1 MRHVAYRSVNLN
13 FLHIQMV
20 TKELESATWLCP
32 VLSNDMSDSV
42 LVLDTGPIWKKY
54 EDMSSSFGL
63 SHNVASENREE
74 RQESSIGSDDG
85 LTCRELSKV
94 IKEMSSEE
102 RACTNLCEAAV
113 IRHIIIAM
121 MKVSIL

>member
-1 MRHVAYRSVNLN
+1 
-13 FLHIQMV
+13 MV
-20 TKELESATWLCP
+20 TKEVESATWLCP
-32 VLSNDMSDSV
+32 VLSDAMGDSV

-54 EDMSSSFGL
+54 EDMSTSVSLG
-63 SHNVASENREE
+63 HNVASEYKEE
-74 RQESSIGSDDG
+74 RQETSIGSNDG

-113 IRHIIIAM
+113 VRHIVMAM

>member
-1 MRHVAYRSVNLN
+1 
-13 FLHIQMV
+13 MV

-32 VLSNDMSDSV
+32 VLSDAMGDSV

-54 EDMSSSFGL
+54 EDMSTSVGL
-63 SHNVASENREE
+63 SHSVESENKEG
-74 RQESSIGSDDG
+74 QETSVGSNDG

-94 IKEMSSEE
+94 IKEMSTEE
-102 RACTNLCEAAV
+102 RVCTNLCEAAV
-113 IRHIIIAM
+113 IRQIIIAM

>member
-1 MRHVAYRSVNLN
+1 
-13 FLHIQMV
+13 MV
-20 TKELESATWLCP
+20 TKELESATWLRP
-32 VLSNDMSDSV
+32 VLSDAMGNSV
-42 LVLDTGPIWKKY
+42 LVLDTGPVWKKY
-54 EDMSSSFGL
+54 EDMSTSVSL
-63 SHNVASENREE
+63 SHNVVSENKEE
-74 RQESSIGSDDG
+74 RQETSIGSNDG
-85 LTCRELSKV
+85 ITCRELGKV

>member
-1 MRHVAYRSVNLN
+1 
-13 FLHIQMV
+13 MV
-20 TKELESATWLCP
+20 TKELESKTWLCP
-32 VLSNDMSDSV
+32 VLSDAMGDSV

-54 EDMSSSFGL
+54 EGMSVSVGL
-63 SHNVASENREE
+63 SHNVASENKEE
-74 RQESSIGSDDG
+74 RQESSVGSNDG
-85 LTCRELSKV
+85 LTWRELSKV
-94 IKEMSSEE
+94 IEEMSSEE

>member
-1 MRHVAYRSVNLN
+1 
-13 FLHIQMV
+13 MV
-20 TKELESATWLCP
+20 TKELESKTWLCP
-32 VLSNDMSDSV
+32 VLSDAMGDSV

-54 EDMSSSFGL
+54 EDMSISVGL
-63 SHNVASENREE
+63 SHNAVSENKEE
-74 RQESSIGSDDG
+74 RQESSVGSNEG

-94 IKEMSSEE
+94 FKEMSSEE
-102 RACTNLCEAAV
+102 RVCTNLCEAAV